1 MFTCGEGGLGVP
13 CSPAPVTG
21 SGRSHVQPLSVAA
34 TSTIAFLFYHT
45 YAENQTPQN
54 IGGPNLRK
62 EWWSRGCTHV
72 PSLVDGYTVVARL

>member
-34 TSTIAFLFYHT
+34 TSTITFLFYHT
-45 YAENQTPQN
+45 YAENQKYR
-54 IGGPNLRK
+54 GPNFERGMVERAHMFRL
-62 EWWSRGCTHV
+62 WWT
-72 PSLVDGYTVVARL
+72 DTVLSPDSDTR